1 MNVRIAGRD
10 RPVRAPGT
18 LLSPMGLLPA
28 SDNAKWVGMLVSFAL
43 GLILSTAH
51 IAGSP
56 APFGLAFL
64 AAMGYGSGGA
74 LCLAGCAIG
83 YFAAF
88 GVASGTQLAAGC
100 CLTFL
105 SAYFLRSRPF
115 VQTRWYP
122 PLVSAAAYIPTRLV
136 LYLLT
141 GGVSLLL
148 ISRMALFLLLCAGA
162 AYGFDDLLRAQEP
175 STANAEICRN
185 VSAAFLLACL
195 LMGVNNL
202 LLFDTLSVG
211 RALSVLILLVL
222 SGTGGA
228 LCGAAA
234 GVILGIAM
242 DVAAGAGVLFSVV
255 YAASGLLS
263 GQFCRHRR
271 GFYLCAFAAAYLAA
285 LFCVPLTSLRIG
297 ASAEL
302 LLAVGAFLVLP
313 KKFVVAVG
321 AFLQPMRA
329 GSGESGLRRYV
340 AGRVGGMAHAYQ
352 QLHDTASH
360 AAAAAENDADAAKIF
375 DRAADRVCCRCKLQ
389 QECWTRRAFDTL
401 NIMNDATLHIQTR
414 GRLLPEDFPPYFR
427 DRCVYLHEY
436 TEVVNGELRLRAY
449 RQRMQETL
457 QENRTV
463 LWQQYADFAQVL
475 TNVSRELDSSYGA
488 DPLAEQRLIRYLRTI
503 GVEADAAVFRES
515 TGRLRVTIDSRYL
528 RPLLELPDYL
538 DKLSAALG
546 VRLCMPENSER
557 DNSLLLLEAEPL
569 AVSVGIA
576 SMRKK
581 GETVSGDRGT
591 YFKTDAG
598 QLCVI
603 LSDGMGCGE
612 PAADGSIG
620 TVGMLE
626 EFLRSGVSPALAMK
640 LLNSAMLLRD
650 GENWGYATVDLM
662 CMNLFT
668 GQADFYKYGAA
679 PTYVKSGGALKKL
692 RCTSFAPGLEQES
705 GKAPD
710 ELHMH
715 LKPGSV
721 AVIASDGVV
730 SDGQDLWLRRLLN
743 DFDDGDMKTL
753 AGSVV
758 RAAIREYGR
767 GDDMTALA
775 VKVEVRS

>member
-1 MNVRIAGRD
+1 MNVRIAGGD
-10 RPVRAPGT
+10 RPVRAHGT
-18 LLSPMGLLPA
+18 PLSPMGLLPA

-74 LCLAGCAIG
+74 LCLVGCALG

-105 SAYFLRSRPF
+105 TAYFLRSRPF

-148 ISRMALFLLLCAGA
+148 ISRMALFLILCAGA

-175 STANAEICRN
+175 RTANAEICRN
-185 VSAAFLLACL
+185 VSAVFLLACL

-228 LCGAAA
+228 LCGASA

-242 DVAAGAGVLFSVV
+242 DVAAGDGVLFSVV
-255 YAASGLLS
+255 YAAAGLLS
-263 GQFCRHRR
+263 GQFCKHRR
-271 GFYLCAFAAAYLAA
+271 GFFLSTFAAAYLLA
-285 LFCVPLTSLRIG
+285 LFCVPLPALRIG

-302 LLAVGAFLVLP
+302 LLAVGAYLVLP

-340 AGRVGGMAHAYQ
+340 AGRVGGMAHAV
-352 QLHDTASH
+352 
-360 AAAAAENDADAAKIF
+360 ENDADAAKIF

-389 QECWTRRAFDTL
+389 QECWTRRALDTL
-401 NIMNDATLHIQTR
+401 NIMNDATRRIQTR

-475 TNVSRELDSSYGA
+475 TNVSHELDSSYGA
-488 DPLAEQRLIRYLRTI
+488 DPLAEQRLIRYLRTV

-546 VRLCMPENSER
+546 VRLCMPEDSVR
-557 DNSLLLLEAEPL
+557 GDSLLLLEAEPL

-581 GETVSGDRGT
+581 GEAVSGDRGT

-612 PAADGSIG
+612 SAADGSIG

-668 GQADFYKYGAA
+668 GEADFYKYGAA

-743 DFDDGDMKTL
+743 DFEDGDMKTL

>member
-1 MNVRIAGRD
+1 MNVRIAGGD
-10 RPVRAPGT
+10 RPVRAHGT
-18 LLSPMGLLPA
+18 PLSPMGLLPA

-74 LCLAGCAIG
+74 LCLVGCALG

-100 CLTFL
+100 CLIFL
-105 SAYFLRSRPF
+105 TAYFLRSRPF

-148 ISRMALFLLLCAGA
+148 ISRMALFLILCAGA

-175 STANAEICRN
+175 RTANAEICRN
-185 VSAAFLLACL
+185 VSAVFLLACL

-228 LCGAAA
+228 LCGASA

-242 DVAAGAGVLFSVV
+242 DVAAGDGVLFSVV
-255 YAASGLLS
+255 YAAAGLLS
-263 GQFCRHRR
+263 GQFCKHRR
-271 GFYLCAFAAAYLAA
+271 GFFLSTFAAAYLLA
-285 LFCVPLTSLRIG
+285 LFCVPLPALRIG

-302 LLAVGAFLVLP
+302 LLAVGAYLVLP

-352 QLHDTASH
+352 QLHDTASQ
-360 AAAAAENDADAAKIF
+360 AAAAVENDADAAKIF

-389 QECWTRRAFDTL
+389 ECWTRRALDTL
-401 NIMNDATLHIQTR
+401 NIMNDATRRIQTR

-457 QENRTV
+457 HENRTV

-475 TNVSRELDSSYGA
+475 TNVSRELGSGYGA
-488 DPLAEQRLIRYLRTI
+488 DPLAEQRLIRYLRTV

-546 VRLCMPENSER
+546 VRLCMPEDSVR
-557 DNSLLLLEAEPL
+557 GDSLLLLEAEPL

-581 GETVSGDRGT
+581 GEAVSGDRGT

-612 PAADGSIG
+612 SAADGSIG

-626 EFLRSGVSPALAMK
+626 EFLRSGVSPTLAMK

-668 GQADFYKYGAA
+668 GEADFYKYGAA

-743 DFDDGDMKTL
+743 DFEDGDMKTL

>member
-1 MNVRIAGRD
+1 MNVRIAGGD
-10 RPVRAPGT
+10 RPVRAHGT
-18 LLSPMGLLPA
+18 PLSPMGLLPA

-74 LCLAGCAIG
+74 LCLVGCALG

-100 CLTFL
+100 CLIFL
-105 SAYFLRSRPF
+105 TAYFLRSRPF

-148 ISRMALFLLLCAGA
+148 ISRMALFLILCAGA

-175 STANAEICRN
+175 RTANAEICRN
-185 VSAAFLLACL
+185 VSAVFLLACL
-195 LMGVNNL
+195 LVGVNNL

-228 LCGAAA
+228 LCGASA

-242 DVAAGAGVLFSVV
+242 
-255 YAASGLLS
+255 YAAAGLLS
-263 GQFCRHRR
+263 GQFCKHRR
-271 GFYLCAFAAAYLAA
+271 GFFLSTFAAAYLLA
-285 LFCVPLTSLRIG
+285 LFCVPLPALRIG

-302 LLAVGAFLVLP
+302 LLAVGAYLALP

-352 QLHDTASH
+352 QLHDTASQ
-360 AAAAAENDADAAKIF
+360 AAAAVENDADAAKIF

-389 QECWTRRAFDTL
+389 QECWTRRALDTL
-401 NIMNDATLHIQTR
+401 NIMNDATRRIQTR

-475 TNVSRELDSSYGA
+475 TNVSRELDSGYGA
-488 DPLAEQRLIRYLRTI
+488 DPLAEQRLIRYLRTV

-546 VRLCMPENSER
+546 VRLCMPEDGAR
-557 DNSLLLLEAEPL
+557 GDSLLLLEAEPL

-581 GETVSGDRGT
+581 GEAVSGDRGT

-598 QLCVI
+598 KLCVI

-612 PAADGSIG
+612 SAADGSIG

-626 EFLRSGVSPALAMK
+626 EFLRSGVSPTLAMK

-668 GQADFYKYGAA
+668 GEADFYKYGAA

-743 DFDDGDMKTL
+743 DFEDGDMKTL